1 MRGKLKWGVLI
12 LLLFMIAA
20 CGNEGEKNVKDD
32 RNNDDPVAGGTFVY
46 ARGADSVGLDP
57 INIVDG
63 ESIRVTHAIFE
74 TLFEYDEDLELQ
86 PKLAKSYET
95 SKDGKTWTITLKEGI
110 EFHDGTPFD
119 AEAVVFN
126 FERWMDPN
134 NPYHI
139 GDFPYYPFLYGGF
152 KGDDGHLVQE
162 VTAINSYKVEIK
174 LTEEVAP
181 FISYLAVP
189 MFGIASPQA
198 IKENPEKFYENPV
211 GTGPFT
217 FDSWSR
223 NDKIVL
229 KKNENYH
236 VEGQPYLDEM
246 IFTVVPDN
254 GARVN
259 ALQTGE
265 VDMIDGMN
273 PEDADMVESHDGLN
287 IVKRPSFT
295 NGYMMFNTEKAP
307 FDDVLVRR
315 AVNMAIDK
323 ESIVEGFYNGYAE
336 VAEQPIPPVLW
347 GYNDEIEVDA
357 FNVEEAK
364 ALLKEAGYEDGFKT
378 EIWTMSNPRPYIPQP
393 MKIAE
398 AIQSNLEDIG
408 IEAEIVS
415 YEWATYLEKTGEG
428 KHPMAM
434 FGWTGVMADPDNF
447 LYPNLSATNA
457 EKPANNRAFYQDE
470 QFTNLL
476 EEARVTFDQDKRA
489 TLYKEAQEI
498 FQKDMPWVMLADT
511 TPPLGVAN
519 YVGGFV
525 PHPMEI
531 DNYAQLYVT
540 N

>member
-1 MRGKLKWGVLI
+1 MKGKLKWAVMII
-12 LLLFMIAA
+12 LLFVISA
-20 CGNEGEKNVKDD
+20 CSNEDSSKKEKQSDG
-32 RNNDDPVAGGTFVY
+32 PVEGGTFVY

-86 PKLAKSYET
+86 PKLAESYKTGE
-95 SKDGKTWTITLKEGI
+95 DGKTWTIQLKEDI

-119 AEAVVFN
+119 ADAVVFN
-126 FERWMDPN
+126 FERWMDPD

-152 KGDDGHLVQE
+152 KGEESHVVEE
-162 VTAINSYKVEIK
+162 VNAVDSHTVEIK
-174 LTEEVAP
+174 LTEEIAP

-189 MFGIASPQA
+189 MFGIASPEA
-198 IKENPEKFYENPV
+198 IKKNPEKFYEHPV
-211 GTGPFT
+211 GTGPFV

-223 NDKIVL
+223 NDKIVS
-229 KKNENYH
+229 KKNEHYY
-236 VEGQPYLDEM
+236 VEGQPYLDEI

-273 PEDADMVESHDGLN
+273 PEDADMVLSHDELD

-295 NGYMMFNTEKAP
+295 NGYMMFNTEKEP
-307 FDDVLVRR
+307 FDNVLVRR

-323 ESIVEGFYNGYAE
+323 ESIVQGFYNGYAD
-336 VAEQPIPPVLW
+336 VAKQPIPPVLW
-347 GYNDEIEVDA
+347 GYNDEAKVDG
-357 FNVEEAK
+357 FDVEEAK
-364 ALLKEAGYEDGFKT
+364 KLLEEAGYGEGFKT
-378 EIWTMSNPRPYIPQP
+378 EIWTMSNPRPYLPQP

-415 YEWATYLEKTGEG
+415 YEWATYLEKTSEGE
-428 KHPMAM
+428 HPMAM

-457 EKPANNRAFYQDE
+457 EKPANNRAFYKND

-476 EEARVTFDQDKRA
+476 EEARVTFDKDKRVA
-489 TLYKEAQEI
+489 LYQEAQEL
-498 FQKDMPWVMLADT
+498 FQKDIPWVMLADT
-511 TPPLGVAN
+511 TPPIGVAD
-519 YVGGFV
+519 YVEGFV

-531 DNYAQLYVT
+531 DNYAQIYVT

>member
-428 KHPMAM
+428 EHPMAM